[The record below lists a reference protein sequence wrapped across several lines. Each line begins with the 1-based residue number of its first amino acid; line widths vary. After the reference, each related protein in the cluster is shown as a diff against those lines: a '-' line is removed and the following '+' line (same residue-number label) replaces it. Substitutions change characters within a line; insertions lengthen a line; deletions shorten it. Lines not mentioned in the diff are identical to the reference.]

1 MIDWASDDQ
10 RCRAGAAP
18 PQVPAPT
25 AQVAHPP
32 SPSAV
37 EHVAEILEALFAKT
51 PELTADLL
59 STLARCDV
67 ADIAKLFGATPSIP
81 PAGGRELGSPDAP
94 DHPAKARGEIPHVD
108 AGEIERLLI
117 EGAEKFDRQTAE
129 RPAEGAPAPAEKPS
143 DPHANWRW
151 DETGRRTWP
160 PRQSA
165 FEPIERGSERPP
177 SRATHWSR

>member
-81 PAGGRELGSPDAP
+81 PAGFRELGSPDAP

-108 AGEIERLLI
+108 ADE
-117 EGAEKFDRQTAE
+117 TAE
-129 RPAEGAPAPAEKPS
+129 RLAEGAPAPAEKPS

-160 PRQSA
+160 PHDSV
-165 FEPIERGSERPP
+165 FERIERGSERPA
-177 SRATHWSR
+177 SKASHWSR